1 MAGELSIHNDSRNLY
16 AYLSKEALSSHYCTL
31 AGYMLANWMVR
42 HEGMSTSQAVST
54 FAAFRPPGIYK
65 DSYIDQLFKYN
76 HEDRQGLKSI
86 AWSISGRYDLEPASI
101 QSLQFLE
108 TTQLA

>member
-1 MAGELSIHNDSRNLY
+1 
-16 AYLSKEALSSHYCTL
+16 
-31 AGYMLANWMVR
+31 MLANWMVR

-76 HEDRQGLKSI
+76 HESR
-86 AWSISGRYDLEPASI
+86 
-101 QSLQFLE
+101 
-108 TTQLA
+108 

>member
-1 MAGELSIHNDSRNLY
+1 
-16 AYLSKEALSSHYCTL
+16 
-31 AGYMLANWMVR
+31 MVR

-86 AWSISGRYDLEPASI
+86 AWSISGRCDLEPTSI
-101 QSLQFLE
+101 QSLQFLICMLGGSFWE
-108 TTQLA
+108 LMTSSLMLQATQHGDSPGTGLEVGGWA